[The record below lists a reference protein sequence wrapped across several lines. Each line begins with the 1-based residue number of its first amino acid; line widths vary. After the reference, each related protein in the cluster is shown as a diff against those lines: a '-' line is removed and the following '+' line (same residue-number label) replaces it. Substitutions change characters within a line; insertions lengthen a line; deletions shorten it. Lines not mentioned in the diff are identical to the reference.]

1 VHRNAPNALPANIQ
15 TLEHQHAPIVM
26 QEPTL
31 KLLVHPH
38 ATHALLESTQTLVHR
53 NAPNALPANIQT
65 LDLQHAPIVKL
76 ESTLQNLDRPLVPNV
91 I

>member
-15 TLEHQHAPIVM
+15 TLDLQHAPIVM

-53 NAPNALPANIQT
+53 NAPNALPANIPQHKHQNVLTAMQEPT
-65 LDLQHAPIVKL
+65 LD
-76 ESTLQNLDRPLVPNV
+76 
-91 I
+91 